1 MNPSRTRQ
9 KLNAGETALCAKA
22 CYSDPELVELMASS
36 GLDAIWICLEHKQI
50 APDTLYAMIQAC
62 RLGGADALVRV
73 KPANYTSILPLLE
86 AGARGIMLPRVL
98 HPDEVREV
106 VGAMKYP
113 PAGRRGFDGVHTEAG
128 FGRLP
133 DAEYIAEANR
143 ENFLVVQIEEPEVV
157 PYIDEIAAIPGV
169 DILFFG
175 PSDFSLAAGKFRQ
188 TDDPE
193 IQGVIRQVAESCARH
208 GKVAAIP
215 CAPEQAAKYQ
225 AMGYRFLNVF
235 SDYRGV
241 FGGLKQALATVRGAA
256 S

>member
-9 KLNAGETALCAKA
+9 KLNAGETAFCAKA

-62 RLGGADALVRV
+62 RLGGADALIRV
-73 KPANYTSILPLLE
+73 KPSNYTGVLPLLE
-86 AGARGIMLPRVL
+86 AGARGIMLPRVR

-106 VGAMKYP
+106 AASMKYP
-113 PAGRRGFDGVHTEAG
+113 PHGTRGFDGVHAEAN
-128 FGRLP
+128 FGRIS
-133 DAEYIAEANR
+133 DTEYIAEANR

-157 PYIDEIAAIPGV
+157 PYIDEIAAMPGV
-169 DILFFG
+169 DILFVG
-175 PSDFSLAAGKFRQ
+175 PSDLSLALGKFRQ
-188 TDDPE
+188 TEDPE
-193 IQGVIRQVAESCARH
+193 MVGIIQDVAAACARH

-215 CAPEQAAKYQ
+215 CTPEQAKKYQ
-225 AMGYRFLNVF
+225 ALGYRFLNIF
-235 SDYRGV
+235 SDFRGV
-241 FGGLKQALATVRGAA
+241 NAGLKQALATVRGT